1 MDSMHPDPTPEV
13 PPSLPD
19 LKAQVARLEAS
30 HKEKGLPL
38 SGRIIHVMHHLP
50 VEIVRIVPAD
60 ALESAGTGFLSPP
73 MTPEFK
79 PEDAETTVESAD
91 AKWRIHARTAHPALV
106 SGIKSL
112 SETHD
117 QLLVAWTGEVLIQ
130 PDNTQSPQQP
140 SQATFSSI
148 ASNLL
153 APFSAG
159 DATPQPQPPP
169 QQGSLMV
176 FGGEFNEA
184 DQKEIASE
192 LDRFAEAEA
201 KFDPTDRLKYIP
213 VFLPP
218 DVSKGHYEGFC
229 KKSKYILATMPIP

>member
-1 MDSMHPDPTPEV
+1 M
-13 PPSLPD
+13 
-19 LKAQVARLEAS
+19 
-30 HKEKGLPL
+30 
-38 SGRIIHVMHHLP
+38 
-50 VEIVRIVPAD
+50 
-60 ALESAGTGFLSPP
+60 
-73 MTPEFK
+73 
-79 PEDAETTVESAD
+79 
-91 AKWRIHARTAHPALV
+91 
-106 SGIKSL
+106 
-112 SETHD
+112 
-117 QLLVAWTGEVLIQ
+117 LIQ

-148 ASNLL
+148 AGNLL

-229 KKSKYILATMPIP
+229 KKSKYILATMPVS